1 MSPPL
6 TLILFVLALYA
17 AALILSGPGRRP
29 G

>member
-6 TLILFVLALYA
+6 GIALFILVLYA